1 MKQTKTAIA
10 AFAIGLSGTAS
21 MAETFIC
28 TLHDARNSGWL
39 PEKLVVQISSDET
52 MGQTYDPITFSTLNG
67 FAQTRVQAE
76 NSVRVELKWK
86 TGRFRNTREMKS
98 RDRPTALPT
107 EIEYRATILRGGN
120 KILMRAIPEGVRDRF
135 SAKGSC
141 EIVNASINDVV
152 KP

>member
-1 MKQTKTAIA
+1 MKQTKLAIA

-28 TLHDARNSGWL
+28 ELHDARNSGWL

-67 FAQTRVQAE
+67 FAPTRVHAE
-76 NSVRVELKWK
+76 NSVRVELRWK
-86 TGRFRNTREMKS
+86 TGRYRNSSEMRS
-98 RDRPTALPT
+98 RDRPSSVPT

-120 KILMRAIPEGVRDRF
+120 KILMRAAPDGVRDRF

-141 EIVNASINDVV
+141 EIVNASINEVV
-152 KP
+152 RR